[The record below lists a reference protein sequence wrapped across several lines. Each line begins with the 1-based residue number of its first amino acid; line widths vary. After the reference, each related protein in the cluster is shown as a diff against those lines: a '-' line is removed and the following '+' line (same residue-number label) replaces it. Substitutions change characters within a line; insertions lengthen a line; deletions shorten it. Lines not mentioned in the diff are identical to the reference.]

1 MRRLLL
7 FATLLFAACAEA
19 NIDEAA
25 NASDIGEK
33 IYATIDNIEGDTR
46 VELNDKLQTVWTEGD
61 EILTFCNDH
70 IKRWSFDGKTGD
82 RSGSFTCIKTHN
94 APNPDN
100 VSYDKYYAIHLSL
113 NSYSWFPDKSPGF
126 IVTLP
131 YTQNFKDH
139 SYGLNTNAMIGTS
152 TDGQKYSFKNIFGYL
167 RLSITG
173 SDVVKSIEVSGNNN
187 EVIAGELYIDKD
199 GTCIQWNNPM
209 ATTTTLDCG
218 DGVQL
223 SNTPVDF
230 YITLPP
236 TIFDKGINI
245 LVNLKNGEQYPKRT
259 SKSVIVERNTILPMS
274 QFNINNDDHWQTISI
289 THSGNYVITPTL
301 SGSSALVGYT
311 YWGDGHY
318 EDLNSSYSYVYDDG
332 QESHTITIKS
342 MNAETVTISNCMGIS
357 EIDLSNF

>member
-7 FATLLFAACAEA
+7 FATLLFAACTDA

-25 NASDIGEK
+25 NVSDIGEK

-61 EILTFCNDH
+61 EILTFNNDH
-70 IKRWSFDGKTGD
+70 IKRWTFDGNTGD
-82 RSGSFTCIKTHN
+82 RSGSFTLTKTYDG
-94 APNPDN
+94 PSTDK
-100 VSYDKYYAIHLSL
+100 VVYDKYYALHLSA
-113 NSYSWFPDKSPGF
+113 NSYSWFSDKSPAF
-126 IVTLP
+126 LTSVP
-131 YTQNFKDH
+131 STQYFKDH
-139 SYGLNTNAMIGTS
+139 SYGLKTNAMIGTS
-152 TDGQKYSFKNIFGYL
+152 TDGKKYSFKNIFGYL

-173 SDVVKSIEVSGNNN
+173 SEVVKSIQISGNNN

-199 GTCIQWNNPM
+199 GTCIQWGDTTS
-209 ATTTTLDCG
+209 TTTILDCG
-218 DGVQL
+218 NGVQL

-274 QFNINNDDHWQTISI
+274 QFNINNDYHWQTISI
-289 THSGNYVITPTL
+289 THSGDNIITPTL
-301 SGSSALVGYT
+301 TGSSDLVGYT

-332 QESHTITIKS
+332 QEAHTITIKS